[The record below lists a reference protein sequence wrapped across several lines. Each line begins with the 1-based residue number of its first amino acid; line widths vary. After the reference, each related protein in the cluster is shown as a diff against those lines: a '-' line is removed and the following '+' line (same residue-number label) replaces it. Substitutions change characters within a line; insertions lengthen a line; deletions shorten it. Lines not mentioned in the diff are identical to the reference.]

1 MATKKIFSEHIKK
14 GQLRDE
20 ALRSVG
26 SEVEVDR
33 FAIME
38 QALAG
43 RGSLLHTPAES
54 DVSSRADLLIRE
66 GKASAHVTTWP
77 IDKID
82 DNPLNSRHIYDE
94 AKVQAR
100 ASSIAKDGQFQP
112 ALVAR
117 HPTDPER
124 VILIDGQYRKRA
136 NRILGKREMEV
147 KILEGLA
154 EIDFWRLARSSNAE
168 REQES
173 ALDVAMSFRALLDQG
188 HAKTAD
194 ELASLIGENKAVVSK
209 HLAMLSLPE
218 QTREIIAANP
228 GVFSV
233 NMSYELTLYRKV
245 TDDPRTGAL
254 AQRILDDGLSIR
266 KVEAIRKA
274 AEVGKERR
282 RNPTS
287 LQFKFRGADGAEIGT
302 IKEWAD
308 GRIQVDL
315 QLGADV
321 VRFREALKAMLAE
334 GGAQSVGEKSND

>member
-1 MATKKIFSEHIKK
+1 MATKKSFTDHIKK
-14 GQLRDE
+14 GQLLDE
-20 ALRSVG
+20 ALRSSG
-26 SEVEVDR
+26 PKEGIDR
-33 FAIME
+33 FEIME

-43 RGSLLHTPAES
+43 RGSLLHAPKET
-54 DVSSRADLLIRE
+54 DVSSRADVLVRE
-66 GKASAHVTTWP
+66 GKASVLVTTWP

-117 HPTDPER
+117 HPTNPER

-136 NRILGKREMEV
+136 SRILGKKEMEV
-147 KILEGLA
+147 KILDGLTP
-154 EIDFWRLARSSNAE
+154 IDFWRLARSSNAE

-188 HAKTAD
+188 HARTA
-194 ELASLIGENKAVVSK
+194 EEIAGMIGESKGVVSK
-209 HLAMLSLPE
+209 YLAMLSLPE
-218 QTREIIAANP
+218 QTRDIIAAHP
-228 GVFSV
+228 AIFSV
-233 NMSYELTLYRKV
+233 NISYELALYRKV
-245 TDDPRTGAL
+245 TDDSRTDAL

-266 KVEAIRKA
+266 KIEAIRKA

-287 LQFKFRGADGAEIGT
+287 LQFKFRGADGTEIGT

-315 QLGADV
+315 QLGNDV
-321 VRFREALKAMLAE
+321 VRFREALTTMLAE
-334 GGAQSVGEKSND
+334 GGAQSIGEKSNE